1 MALEDFLLTKLA
13 KDKVILLLY
22 VNKPCVVFGRFQN
35 PWIECHLQ
43 KMCRDNVLLVRR
55 QSGGGCVYHDQGNV
69 NFSFVSDKNFYSKS
83 WNHALVVD
91 ALGKLGVDAT
101 FTQRGDIRLTEP
113 QNRKI
118 SGSASKEKKDTAFHH
133 GTMLVSSDIGKLN
146 DYIHSDKGHLES
158 KSISSIRSVV
168 ANITQQQEHLTN
180 DIFINSLVDVFRTKT
195 NLVDRPEIVD
205 EEHPLFSVI
214 NNGEYLNKLKSR
226 KWRYEETPKFSIREK
241 FGDYDIEMGIR
252 KTIIEKVEVS
262 NDLVHPLLIRE
273 IETKLTGV
281 SLFDLKR
288 DFDFIE
294 PKLNELID
302 RITNFFDLEFLP

>member
-1 MALEDFLLTKLA
+1 
-13 KDKVILLLY
+13 
-22 VNKPCVVFGRFQN
+22 
-35 PWIECHLQ
+35 
-43 KMCRDNVLLVRR
+43 MCRDNVLLVRR